1 MDYSTEVFGKLVE
14 KLGGVKE
21 VYDKYFETVIKS
33 IRADLGYE
41 IDFNTAGMRKEYC
54 LEPYPSGVFSELV
67 DKYDIRKVYG
77 SDSHVSTDVGR
88 FFENY

>member
-1 MDYSTEVFGKLVE
+1 MLILPTAVRSLIPG
-14 KLGGVKE
+14 
-21 VYDKYFETVIKS
+21 
-33 IRADLGYE
+33 
-41 IDFNTAGMRKEYC
+41 TAGMRKEYC